1 MARQTQG
8 FDSLIA
14 FGKEATQGT
23 APAAGVFKSWGITS
37 GWEPEVNKNHEP
49 IRGIGQ
55 RTVLNHKALGQEVTS
70 TWTGYLQDPRPLWY
84 ALGGAVTKTG
94 AANAWVH
101 TFSSVGRCQELPT
114 FTVNTSMCINNTPF
128 ITNYIGSK
136 VDTLTISASAGEA
149 VEVEMEIVSKD
160 AVDNAPAASTY
171 DYPTNEIMT
180 FADGEVTINGSG
192 TPAANI
198 KEFELEFAN
207 NLEALMTISKGI
219 TPTYINEGIFDITG
233 SLTVALS
240 DTATRAAFRA
250 GTEFTAKFRF
260 DDPTVPANYFEITLS
275 GAKYDTD
282 SLGIEADGET
292 DYELDCLFRTA
303 SIKIGSKD
311 ISDITV

>member
-8 FDSLIA
+8 FDTLIA

-37 GWEPEVNKNHEP
+37 GWEPEINKNHEA
-49 IRGIGQ
+49 IRGLGN
-55 RTVLNHKALGQEVTS
+55 RTVLTHKALAQEVTS

-114 FTVNTSMCINNTPF
+114 FTVNTNMCVNATPF
-128 ITNYIGSK
+128 VTNYVGSK
-136 VDTLTISASAGEA
+136 VDTMTISASAGEA

-160 AVDNAPAASTY
+160 AIDSAPAASTY

-180 FADGEVTINGSG
+180 FADGTVTING
-192 TPAANI
+192 TAAANV
-198 KEFELEFAN
+198 KEFEMEFTN
-207 NLEALMTISKGI
+207 NLEAMQTISKGN
-219 TPTYINEGIFDITG
+219 TPSFINEGVLDITG
-233 SLTVALS
+233 SITIAPMGTTNRTL
-240 DTATRAAFRA
+240 FRNGA
-250 GTEFTAKFRF
+250 EFSMVLRF
-260 DDPTVPANYFEITLS
+260 DDPAVPANYFELTLS

-292 DYELDCLFRTA
+292 DYELDVLFRTA

-311 ISDITV
+311 VSDITV

>member
-8 FDSLIA
+8 FDTLIA

-37 GWEPEVNKNHEP
+37 GWEPEINKNHEA
-49 IRGIGQ
+49 IRGLGN
-55 RTVLNHKALGQEVTS
+55 RTVLTHKALAQEVTS

-114 FTVNTSMCINNTPF
+114 FTVNTSMCVNGNPF
-128 ITNYIGSK
+128 VTNYVGSK
-136 VDTLTISASAGEA
+136 VDTMTISASAGEA

-160 AVDNAPAASTY
+160 AIDSSPAASTY

-180 FADGEVTINGSG
+180 FADGTVTING
-192 TPAANI
+192 TAAANV
-198 KEFELEFAN
+198 KEFEIEFTN
-207 NLEALMTISKGI
+207 NLDPMQTISKGN
-219 TPTYINEGIFDITG
+219 TPSFINEGVLDITG
-233 SLTVALS
+233 SITIAPMGTTNRTL
-240 DTATRAAFRA
+240 FRN
-250 GTEFTAKFRF
+250 GTEFSMILRF
-260 DDPTVPANYFEITLS
+260 DDPAVPANYFELTLS

-292 DYELDCLFRTA
+292 DYELDVLFRTA

-311 ISDITV
+311 VSDITV

>member
-8 FDSLIA
+8 FDTLIA

-37 GWEPEVNKNHEP
+37 GWEPEINKNHEA
-49 IRGIGQ
+49 IRGLGN
-55 RTVLNHKALGQEVTS
+55 RTVLTHKALAQEVTS

-114 FTVNTSMCINNTPF
+114 FTVNTSMCVNGNPF
-128 ITNYIGSK
+128 VTNYVGSK
-136 VDTLTISASAGEA
+136 VDTVTISASAGEA

-160 AVDNAPAASTY
+160 AIDSAPAASTY

-180 FADGEVTINGSG
+180 FADGTVTING
-192 TPAANI
+192 TAAANV
-198 KEFELEFAN
+198 KEFEIEFAN
-207 NLEALMTISKGI
+207 NLEAMQTISKGN
-219 TPTYINEGIFDITG
+219 TPSFINEGVLDITG
-233 SLTVALS
+233 SITIAPMGTVNRTL
-240 DTATRAAFRA
+240 FRN
-250 GTEFTAKFRF
+250 GTEFSMILRF
-260 DDPTVPANYFEITLS
+260 DDPAVPANYFELTLS

-292 DYELDCLFRTA
+292 DYELDVLFRTA

-311 ISDITV
+311 VSDITV